1 MGVIPGHIRDEIVIL
16 GNHRD
21 AWVNGAADP
30 TSGTVTI
37 VEIIKG
43 LGRLLRE
50 GWTPLR
56 TIVIASWDAE
66 EVCYAREYFV
76 FWFFF
81 AEFRETTPS
90 MASLAAP
97 SMVRTLPTSSQSMLS
112 HI

>member
-30 TSGTVTI
+30 ASGTVTI

-43 LGRLLRE
+43 LGTLMRE

-66 EVCYAREYFV
+66 EVCLQLRRPIPPTKF
-76 FWFFF
+76 
-81 AEFRETTPS
+81 
-90 MASLAAP
+90 SLVWP
-97 SMVRTLPTSSQSMLS
+97 
-112 HI
+112 HW